1 MTHHL
6 PHPGLA
12 KLPIPRKFALG
23 GIEPVKSPF
32 PRQFGSLAFILILS
46 SPFVSAAVF
55 NYPR

>member
-23 GIEPVKSPF
+23 GIEPEFPF
-32 PRQFGSLAFILILS
+32 PPPIRIIGFY
-46 SPFVSAAVF
+46 PHFV
-55 NYPR
+55 